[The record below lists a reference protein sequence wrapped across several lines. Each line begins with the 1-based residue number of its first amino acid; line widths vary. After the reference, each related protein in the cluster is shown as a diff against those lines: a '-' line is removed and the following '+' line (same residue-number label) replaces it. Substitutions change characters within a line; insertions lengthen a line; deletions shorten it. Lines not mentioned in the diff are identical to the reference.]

1 MQLIRKY
8 WNKNDIVE
16 FQNFLLSFSKGTE
29 KGEWEKRIIN
39 TALPCIAV
47 PSDVVKNFV
56 KEIYKGD
63 YISFIDLWIWE
74 NWTNTSII
82 GQLIC
87 KIPDFDMQEKYLDIY
102 VDKIDNWASC
112 DLLKFKINQK
122 NKSQYW
128 NLAQKYIHS
137 KKTFIRR
144 AGVRILFQYIDD
156 ENYLPQIF
164 TTLDALKNEK
174 EYYVNMICA
183 WLLAECFTKQRDK
196 TLDYLKCN
204 NLNDFVMNKG
214 IQKCR
219 DSYRISAQDK
229 EMLLLYKR
237 K

>member
-1 MQLIRKY
+1 MQLIHKY

-87 KIPDFDMQEKYLDIY
+87 KIPDFYVQEKYLDIY

-128 NLAQKYIHS
+128 NLAQKYIRS

-144 AGVRILFQYIDD
+144 AGVRILFKYIDD

-204 NLNDFVMNKG
+204 NLNDFVINKG